1 MNIAIIDNNEEDLER
16 FRLIVYELSN
26 TFVVDT
32 YHSVSSYIKSPKN
45 YSFLLLGIES
55 KHEDGIYL
63 SKVCLK
69 KRNTLFILHIEKN
82 SCKMLFPKML

>member
-32 YHSVSSYIKSPKN
+32 YHSVSSYIKSPKK
-45 YSFLLLGIES
+45 LLFFIVRYRIEA
-55 KHEDGIYL
+55 
-63 SKVCLK
+63 
-69 KRNTLFILHIEKN
+69 
-82 SCKMLFPKML
+82 